1 MIYSIRPKKDTTIY
15 EWTSSINT
23 GIDEVLEIEK
33 IISSSGTTDTY
44 NSRILMKFDL
54 SEISQSVSNGQITSP
69 KYYLNLY
76 TLSGKSLAYKYGL
89 EAFPVSQSWDMGK
102 GRRIDRTTIGG
113 VISHDSEGASWTYRD
128 GEQYFGTQWASQSAA
143 GSQLEEG
150 TTGSFCTTVGGGTW
164 YVGSGSAS
172 QSFDYEDT
180 DVRMDVTDIV
190 DGWLNGTITSNE
202 GFIIMRSGSTQ
213 PGVID
218 EERNGKP
225 YGSLQFFSMDT
236 HTIYEPKLEVSWEDR
251 QTTNVLSVI
260 DVDSDNIVDIR
271 TKGTYKKSDRA
282 KIQLIARPKFP
293 EKTYVTQSEA
303 LTKYRLPKF
312 SYWSVKDMVTE
323 ETVIPFDS
331 QSTWMSNDSDGSYF
345 NLWMNQFYEERRY
358 KFVFKT
364 LTGDYEYPTTERI
377 YDNDYTFK
385 VIR

>member
-1 MIYSIRPKKDTTIY
+1 MIYSIRPTKDTTLY

-23 GIDEVLEIEK
+23 GIDEVLELGK
-33 IISSSGTTDTY
+33 VISSSGTTNTY

-54 SEISQSVSNGQITSP
+54 SEVSKSISKGLITGTP

-89 EAFPVSQSWDMGK
+89 EAFPASQSWDMGK

-113 VISHDSEGASWTYRD
+113 VISNDTEGASWTYRD
-128 GEQYFGTQWASQSAA
+128 GEKYFGTHWASQSAA
-143 GSQLEEG
+143 GTQFAAGS
-150 TTGSFCTTVGGGTW
+150 TGSYSTTVGGGTW
-164 YVGSGSAS
+164 YTLSGIAS

-180 DVRMDVTDIV
+180 DVRMNVTDIV
-190 DGWLNGTITSNE
+190 NSWIDSSIPNN
-202 GFIIMRSGSTQ
+202 GFIILRSGSTQ

-218 EERNGKP
+218 EENNGKP

-236 HTIYEPKLEVSWEDR
+236 HTIYEPKLEVSWDDR

-282 KIQLIARPKFP
+282 KIQLITRPKFP
-293 EKTYVTQSEA
+293 EKTYATQSEA

-323 ETVIPFDS
+323 ETIIPFDS

-345 NLWMNQFYEERRY
+345 NLWMDQFYEERRY
-358 KFVFKT
+358 KFIFKT
-364 LTGDYEYPTTERI
+364 ITGDYGYPTTERI